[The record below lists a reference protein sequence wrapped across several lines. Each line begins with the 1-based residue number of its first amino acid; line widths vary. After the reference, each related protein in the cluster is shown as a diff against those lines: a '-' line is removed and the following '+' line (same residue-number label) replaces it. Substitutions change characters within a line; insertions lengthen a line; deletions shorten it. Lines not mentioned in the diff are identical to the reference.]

1 MHGSDCGSSSERSH
15 CVSCDSR
22 LSSNKRRCLVVDP
35 ATETLSRRHV
45 PLSDPFS
52 TASKLISDPYVLEM
66 VIGTY
71 FSNIHPW
78 IPCVH
83 QSRFE
88 QRLKDSSEGPKLQ
101 VLINAMISS
110 TVKHLSAAELS
121 INPDELA
128 SLENTARDQAMH
140 SAMGSLSVENMQALI
155 ILSFDHVSHVKII
168 VVESHSP
175 RK

>member
-1 MHGSDCGSSSERSH
+1 M
-15 CVSCDSR
+15 
-22 LSSNKRRCLVVDP
+22 LSY
-35 ATETLSRRHV
+35 
-45 PLSDPFS
+45 PFS
-52 TASKLISDPYVLEM
+52 TASRLISNPYVLKI
-66 VIGTY
+66 VIENY

-83 QSRFE
+83 QPRFE
-88 QRLKDSSEGPKLQ
+88 QRLKDSSEGPELQ

-110 TVKHLSAAELS
+110 TVKHLSAAELN
-121 INPDELA
+121 INSDELA

-155 ILSFDHVSHVKII
+155 IMSFDHVSYVKII
-168 VVESHSP
+168 VVEFHSL